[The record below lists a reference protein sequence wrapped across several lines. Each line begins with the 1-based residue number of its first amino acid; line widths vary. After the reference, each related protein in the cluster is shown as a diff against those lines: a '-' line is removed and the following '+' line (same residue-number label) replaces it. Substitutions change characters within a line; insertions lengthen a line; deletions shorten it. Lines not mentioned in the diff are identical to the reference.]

1 MKKNEFF
8 ESAELHETLKKLE
21 CLGDLS
27 YLPIAKC
34 VKIPCDGISQNV
46 LKWWIDSMAKSQN
59 KCFVLKKIKKEFVIS
74 RLYDDCNAEIF
85 YKYAKMPKPRKRI
98 VGTDPQE

>member
-8 ESAELHETLKKLE
+8 ETAELHETLKKLE

-34 VKIPCDGISQNV
+34 VKIPCDGISQKV
-46 LKWWIDSMAKSQN
+46 LKWWIDGMAKSQN
-59 KCFVLKKIKKEFVIS
+59 KCFVLERVGNDFAIN
-74 RLYDDCNAEIF
+74 RLPDDCNAEIF
-85 YKYAKMPKPRKRI
+85 YKYAKMPNGRI
-98 VGTDPQE
+98 VGNEAAE